1 MSWLTIHTQS
11 TCNQRWMCL
20 LGGLGSGQSQKAVI
34 PSWPVFFKQGVF
46 IKAPIKSQK
55 LWQAMNPDS
64 AFWNLGVLK
73 KPIPS
78 TDWSGLQQAM
88 RFQSCR
94 ERQCSAWQAR
104 RDMSINHLCR
114 GERSL
119 EKSRGA
125 QRRNIKTE
133 THLGDK
139 SLKIYCHLIQQITT
153 HSQIRNNRNLS
164 SKQNKTKSNPPSIL
178 KPIFWPIPNHWFFTK
193 TVYYWTQET
202 HWLGFRIQK
211 SQST

>member
-1 MSWLTIHTQS
+1 
-11 TCNQRWMCL
+11 
-20 LGGLGSGQSQKAVI
+20 
-34 PSWPVFFKQGVF
+34 
-46 IKAPIKSQK
+46 
-55 LWQAMNPDS
+55 MNPDS

-78 TDWSGLQQAM
+78 TGWSGLQQAM
-88 RFQSCR
+88 YFQSCR

-104 RDMSINHLCR
+104 RDMPINHLCR

-125 QRRNIKTE
+125 QRRNIRME

-164 SKQNKTKSNPPSIL
+164 SKQNKTQSTFHTKANFLADPQPLIFHKDCLLLNPRNTL
-178 KPIFWPIPNHWFFTK
+178 TGWD
-193 TVYYWTQET
+193 
-202 HWLGFRIQK
+202 LGFK
-211 SQST
+211 SLNPLRQ

>member
-1 MSWLTIHTQS
+1 MSWLTIHTQP
-11 TCNQRWMCL
+11 TCNQRCMCV

-46 IKAPIKSQK
+46 IKAPITSQK

-78 TDWSGLQQAM
+78 VGWSGLQQAM
-88 RFQSCR
+88 HFWSCR
-94 ERQCSAWQAR
+94 EWQCSAWQAR
-104 RDMSINHLCR
+104 RDMPISHLFR

-119 EKSRGA
+119 ETQGSRGA
-125 QRRNIKTE
+125 QRRNSRTE

-164 SKQNKTKSNPPSIL
+164 SKQNKTK
-178 KPIFWPIPNHWFFTK
+178 PIHLP
-193 TVYYWTQET
+193 Y
-202 HWLGFRIQK
+202 
-211 SQST
+211 